1 VLFDHPIHGSTLA
14 LRLDESFG
22 TDAVL
27 RASQSAI
34 RNLRAIGD
42 LDEEW
47 FAPDSDCA
55 KDGSGCV
62 GQQPEIGEKGSV
74 GRRNVSAGNRRG
86 CCKNQFCTSG
96 LESGNNTPEVLLIL
110 FDWGYLPTLVWR
122 YVRPF
127 VVQVFQVREGQN

>member
-22 TDAVL
+22 TDSVL

-74 GRRNVSAGNRRG
+74 GRRNVFG
-86 CCKNQFCTSG
+86 CGVGCDHHTLLDLSG
-96 LESGNNTPEVLLIL
+96 LVAWDSDLRLVQCGIVSLIA
-110 FDWGYLPTLVWR
+110 
-122 YVRPF
+122 YVR
-127 VVQVFQVREGQN
+127 

>member
-1 VLFDHPIHGSTLA
+1 MLFDHPIHGSTSA

-62 GQQPEIGEKGSV
+62 TAAVALVEAELGSYLD
-74 GRRNVSAGNRRG
+74 S
-86 CCKNQFCTSG
+86 TS
-96 LESGNNTPEVLLIL
+96 
-110 FDWGYLPTLVWR
+110 TLKVHS
-122 YVRPF
+122 
-127 VVQVFQVREGQN
+127 

>member
-74 GRRNVSAGNRRG
+74 GRRNVFG
-86 CCKNQFCTSG
+86 CGVGCDHHTLLDLSG
-96 LESGNNTPEVLLIL
+96 LVAWDSDLRLVQCGIVSLIA
-110 FDWGYLPTLVWR
+110 
-122 YVRPF
+122 YVR
-127 VVQVFQVREGQN
+127 

>member
-1 VLFDHPIHGSTLA
+1 MRSLESTPGENLSACKTLHGSTVWLLTCCLA

-47 FAPDSDCA
+47 FAPDWDCA
-55 KDGSGCV
+55 KDGSSCISNRLYRLLMVAATPAKKV
-62 GQQPEIGEKGSV
+62 GK
-74 GRRNVSAGNRRG
+74 
-86 CCKNQFCTSG
+86 
-96 LESGNNTPEVLLIL
+96 
-110 FDWGYLPTLVWR
+110 
-122 YVRPF
+122 VRSYAT
-127 VVQVFQVREGQN
+127 EGA